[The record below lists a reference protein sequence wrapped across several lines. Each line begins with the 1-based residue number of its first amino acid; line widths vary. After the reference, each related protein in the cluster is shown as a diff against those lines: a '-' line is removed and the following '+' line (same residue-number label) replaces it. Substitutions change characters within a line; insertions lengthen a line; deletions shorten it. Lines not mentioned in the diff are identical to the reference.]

1 MHCNIRTNVRFYLVG
16 TDTAKESVFSW
27 LQIDDVGA
35 GYCHFPIHYDEEYFK
50 MLTAEHC
57 VTRFH
62 KGVARRE
69 WVLKKGQR
77 RNEALDI
84 FIYNFVALKILNPN
98 FEMLEKNMAGVEVKP
113 LKKVN
118 KHYKIRRE
126 GSFVSGFK

>member
-1 MHCNIRTNVRFYLVG
+1 MEGSGYFKLIG
-16 TDTAKESVFSW
+16 TDTAKESVFSR
-27 LQIDDVGA
+27 LQIDDVGE
-35 GYCHFPIHYDEEYFK
+35 GYRHFPVHYDEEYFK
-50 MLTAEHC
+50 MLTVEHC

-84 FIYNFVALKILNPN
+84 FVYNFEV
-98 FEMLEKNMAGVEVKP
+98 LEKNMAGVEVKP

-118 KHYKIRRE
+118 KPYKIRRE